1 MYDSSNA
8 NNVNQESSCTYQCA
22 VTMDMLNGNGLMKP
36 GGYQKLICDVAEMH
50 LDRIHLGVE
59 DLANYHVAWVL
70 ISSSFEIIEPI
81 RSEITVV
88 GRTWHSALDKLTFR
102 RELTFTDQA
111 DRPLFHAVTFT
122 VLMDTT
128 TRRIVRPD
136 KAGFDIGQPLPEFT
150 MDAVPKLR
158 FHADMQPFDNRR
170 IYPSQIDRLGHVNNG
185 RYSEFA
191 YDALTAEEL
200 ERLGSLRR
208 MDLNFLSE
216 LRLGNTFTLR
226 RALSDSAQGELLID
240 GVNDQTGRQSFTCRM
255 LFS

>member
-22 VTMDMLNGNGLMKP
+22 VTMDMLNGDGLMKP

-136 KAGFDIGQPLPEFT
+136 KAYSKRL
-150 MDAVPKLR
+150 
-158 FHADMQPFDNRR
+158 
-170 IYPSQIDRLGHVNNG
+170 IDRVSSQYQINAPTLTG
-185 RYSEFA
+185 RLIGVLNAARAAARSPVF
-191 YDALTAEEL
+191 
-200 ERLGSLRR
+200 RLG
-208 MDLNFLSE
+208 LSP
-216 LRLGNTFTLR
+216 NTGVMSCGQYT
-226 RALSDSAQGELLID
+226 ALPMAA
-240 GVNDQTGRQSFTCRM
+240 
-255 LFS
+255 